1 MAGLPDILISTPA
14 CIPKCMSVGVL
25 QSTSVSGSL
34 EIVVLDEVRTCISVY
49 FSFVGDVVGIYSL
62 FNIYS

>member
-1 MAGLPDILISTPA
+1 MIAPYPS
-14 CIPKCMSVGVL
+14 SVGVL
-25 QSTSVSGSL
+25 QSTSVSSSL

-49 FSFVGDVVGIYSL
+49 FSFVGDVVGIYRL